1 MRRMQKITGRSDDM
15 IILRGVNLFPTQI
28 EEIVLR
34 TAGLAPHFQLEL
46 TTRGR
51 MDALAVLVE
60 ARMETPAE
68 RRQAAAAEL
77 IKAIKDSIGV
87 SVTCEVIDPDSLERS
102 VGKLR
107 RLYDRREK

>member
-1 MRRMQKITGRSDDM
+1 
-15 IILRGVNLFPTQI
+15 
-28 EEIVLR
+28 
-34 TAGLAPHFQLEL
+34 
-46 TTRGR
+46 
-51 MDALAVLVE
+51 
-60 ARMETPAE
+60 
-68 RRQAAAAEL
+68 L